1 MPTPAAAANRAT
13 GGSAAA
19 QLGSVA
25 PMSQSVETPPLAS
38 EGTHHGPGLQRA
50 ISRNLLLLFVVG
62 DVVGGGI
69 YTLVGEVG
77 AEVGGVV
84 WLPMLLALGLAVF
97 TAASYAELVT
107 KYPQAAGAA
116 LYVNKAF
123 QRPFLTFLVAF
134 AVMCSGIAS
143 AATLARGVSGKYL
156 PQLWAEVPVVPIAI
170 LFLVLVAA
178 LNFRGISESVR
189 VNVVLTLIELS
200 GLLLVI
206 VVAVAA
212 LADGQGDLG
221 NAFTTDG
228 MDGGLV
234 GAALAGTALAFY
246 ALIGFEDSVNVA
258 EEAKDPGRDYPRA
271 LFGGLL
277 VAGVI
282 YVIIGILAPAVLSR
296 DVLLDTENGTPLISL
311 ATTGPLGV
319 DAQLFAVIGILA
331 LANGALI
338 NMIMASRLVY
348 GMSVQDIVPRA
359 LGRVHHARRT
369 PWIAILFTTALAM
382 ALASTGSVAD
392 LASTTVVLL
401 LTVFTVVNVAVLVLR
416 RDVVPHAHFRSPSA
430 VAVIGAVA
438 SAGVLGYRVIDQP
451 EQLVRAGLLL
461 LLGVVLWVLNH
472 GARRVEARRLQTTE
486 IVALTKGEGDP
497 PA

>member
-1 MPTPAAAANRAT
+1 
-13 GGSAAA
+13 
-19 QLGSVA
+19 
-25 PMSQSVETPPLAS
+25 MSQAATPTGPLAS
-38 EGTHHGPGLQRA
+38 GGAHDGPELNRA

-69 YTLVGEVG
+69 YTLVGEIG
-77 AEVGGVV
+77 AEVGGMV
-84 WLPMLLALGLAVF
+84 WLPMLLALSLALF

-123 QRPFLTFLVAF
+123 DRPFFTFIVAF

-156 PQLWAEVPVVPIAI
+156 PQLWTETPIVPVAI
-170 LFLVLVAA
+170 VFLLLVAA

-189 VNVVLTLIELS
+189 VNVVLTIIELS

-206 VVAVAA
+206 VIAIAA
-212 LADGQGDLG
+212 LGDGQGDLS

-228 MDGGLV
+228 AESGLL

-258 EEAKDPGRDYPRA
+258 EEAQEPRRDYPRA
-271 LFGGLL
+271 LFGGILL
-277 VAGVI
+277 AGVI
-282 YVIIGILAPAVLSR
+282 YLIIGVLAPAVLDR

-311 ATTGPLGV
+311 ASTGPLGV
-319 DAQLFAVIGILA
+319 DPKLFAVIGILA

-338 NMIMASRLVY
+338 NMIMASRLIY
-348 GMSVQDIVPRA
+348 GMSAQSIIPRA
-359 LGRVHHARRT
+359 LGKVHATRRT
-369 PWIAILFTTALAM
+369 PYVAIVFTTALAM
-382 ALASTGSVAD
+382 ALASTGSVSD

-401 LTVFTVVNVAVLVLR
+401 LSVFTVVNVAVLILR
-416 RDVVPHAHFRSPSA
+416 RDPVDKPHFEAPSIVP
-430 VAVIGAVA
+430 VIGAVA
-438 SAGVLGYRVIDQP
+438 SLAVLLYRVIDDP
-451 EQLVRAGLLL
+451 DQLVRAALLIA
-461 LLGVVLWVLNH
+461 LGIVLWFVNH
-472 GARRVEARRLQTTE
+472 GARRLEGGRFDTQQLEAIERADDR
-486 IVALTKGEGDP
+486 DFD
-497 PA
+497 

>member
-1 MPTPAAAANRAT
+1 MSRLVDPAARAAP
-13 GGSAAA
+13 A
-19 QLGSVA
+19 Q
-25 PMSQSVETPPLAS
+25 P
-38 EGTHHGPGLQRA
+38 HDGPGLHRA

-77 AEVGGVV
+77 AEVGGIV
-84 WLPMLLALGLAVF
+84 WLPMLLALTLALF
-97 TAASYAELVT
+97 TAASYSELVT
-107 KYPQAAGAA
+107 KYPHAAGAA

-123 QRPFLTFLVAF
+123 SRPFLTFMVAF

-156 PQLWAEVPVVPIAI
+156 PQLWTDVPVVPVAI
-170 LFLVLVAA
+170 GFLLLVAA
-178 LNFRGISESVR
+178 INYRGISESVR
-189 VNVVLTLIELS
+189 VNVVLTLIELT

-206 VVAVAA
+206 VVAIAA
-212 LADGQGDLG
+212 LADGQGDVG

-228 MDGGLV
+228 MEGGLL

-258 EEAKDPGRDYPRA
+258 EEAQDPGRDYPRA
-271 LFGGLL
+271 LFGGIVL
-277 VAGVI
+277 AGII
-282 YVIIGILAPAVLSR
+282 YVVIGILAPAVLPR
-296 DVLLDTENGTPLISL
+296 EVLVETERGTPLISL
-311 ATTGPLGV
+311 ASTGPLGV
-319 DAQLFAVIGILA
+319 DPQLFAVIGILA

-338 NMIMASRLVY
+338 NLIMASRLVY

-359 LGRVHHARRT
+359 LGRVHSARRT
-369 PWIAILFTTALAM
+369 PWVAIIFTTLLAM

-401 LTVFTVVNVAVLVLR
+401 LTVFTFVNVAVLVLR
-416 RDVVPHAHFRSPSA
+416 PDRVPHPHFRAPSA
-430 VAVIGAVA
+430 IAVIGAAA
-438 SAGVLGYRVIDQP
+438 SAGLLAYRVVDDP
-451 EQLVRAGLLL
+451 DQLVRAGLLL
-461 LLGVVLWVLNH
+461 LLGVVLWVINH
-472 GARRVEARRLQTTE
+472 GARHVEARRLETSE
-486 IVALTKGEGDP
+486 IVALGRGDDDS

>member
-1 MPTPAAAANRAT
+1 MSQLVEPAAPV
-13 GGSAAA
+13 G
-19 QLGSVA
+19 
-25 PMSQSVETPPLAS
+25 S
-38 EGTHHGPGLQRA
+38 EGTHHGPGLHRA

-77 AEVGGVV
+77 AEVGGIV
-84 WLPMLLALGLAVF
+84 WLPMLLALSLALF
-97 TAASYAELVT
+97 TAASYSELVT
-107 KYPQAAGAA
+107 KYPHAAGAA

-123 QRPFLTFLVAF
+123 SRPFLTFMVAF

-156 PQLWAEVPVVPIAI
+156 PQLWTDVPIVPVAIA
-170 LFLVLVAA
+170 FLLLVAA
-178 LNFRGISESVR
+178 INYRGISESVR
-189 VNVVLTLIELS
+189 VNVVLTVIELT

-206 VVAVAA
+206 VVALVA
-212 LADGQGDLG
+212 LGDGQGDLG
-221 NAFTTDG
+221 NAFTTEG
-228 MDGGLV
+228 MDGGLL

-258 EEAKDPGRDYPRA
+258 EETQNPGRDYPRA
-271 LFGGLL
+271 LFGGIVL
-277 VAGVI
+277 AGAI
-282 YVIIGILAPAVLSR
+282 YVTIGILAPAVLPR
-296 DVLLDTENGTPLISL
+296 EVLLETERGTPLISL
-311 ATTGPLGV
+311 ASTGPLGV
-319 DAQLFAVIGILA
+319 DPQLFAVIGILA

-359 LGRVHHARRT
+359 LGRVHSARRT
-369 PWIAILFTTALAM
+369 PWVAILFTTLLAT

-401 LTVFTVVNVAVLVLR
+401 LTVFTFVNVAVLVLR
-416 RDVVPHAHFRSPSA
+416 RDAVAHGHFRAPT
-430 VAVIGAVA
+430 VIALVGAIA
-438 SAGVLGYRVIDQP
+438 SAGVLGFRVVDDP
-451 EQLVRAGLLL
+451 DQLVRAGLLL
-461 LLGVVLWVLNH
+461 LLGIVLWVINH
-472 GARRVEARRLQTTE
+472 GARHVEARRLETSE
-486 IVALTKGEGDP
+486 IVALGRSDREP

>member
-1 MPTPAAAANRAT
+1 MSATATPDPEVTA
-13 GGSAAA
+13 GG
-19 QLGSVA
+19 GD
-25 PMSQSVETPPLAS
+25 
-38 EGTHHGPGLQRA
+38 GPELNRA
-50 ISRNLLLLFVVG
+50 ISRNLLLLFVIG

-69 YTLVGEVG
+69 YTLVGDIG

-84 WLPMLLALGLAVF
+84 WLPMLLALSLALF

-123 QRPFLTFLVAF
+123 RRPFLTFMVAF

-156 PQLWAEVPVVPIAI
+156 PQLWTDTPIVPIAL

-178 LNFRGISESVR
+178 LNFRGISESVK
-189 VNVVLTLIELS
+189 VNVVLTLIELG
-200 GLLLVI
+200 GLVLVI
-206 VVAVAA
+206 VVGVAA
-212 LADGQGDLG
+212 LADGQGDLA
-221 NAFTTDG
+221 NAFTFDG
-228 MDGGLV
+228 HSGSIV

-258 EEAKDPGRDYPRA
+258 EETKEPGRDYPRA
-271 LFGGLL
+271 LFGGIL

-282 YVIIGILAPAVLSR
+282 YLIIGVLAPAVLDR
-296 DVLLDTENGTPLISL
+296 NTLLDTENGTPLISL

-319 DAQLFAVIGILA
+319 PAKLFAVIGILA

-348 GMSVQDIVPRA
+348 GMSVQGIVPRIFA
-359 LGRVHHARRT
+359 RVHAARRT
-369 PWIAILFTTALAM
+369 PWAAILFTTALAM
-382 ALASTGSVAD
+382 ALASTGSVTD

-401 LTVFTVVNVAVLVLR
+401 LTVFSFVNVAVLVLR
-416 RDVVPHAHFRSPSA
+416 KDHVDQSHFQPASIVP
-430 VAVIGAVA
+430 VIGAIA
-438 SAGVLGYRVIDQP
+438 SI
-451 EQLVRAGLLL
+451 GLLVFRIADEPKDL
-461 LLGVVLWVLNH
+461 LRAVLLLALGVVLWFVNS
-472 GARRVEARRLQTTE
+472 GAQRAEGRRLDTTE
-486 IVALTKGEGDP
+486 IRAIENPDDLR
-497 PA
+497 